1 MNSGQAYYTQQG
13 TTYVIKLVGE
23 IRYTMGCSLD
33 DFLSRLFEQGGY
45 QDMLIDLTKVECIDS
60 TSLGLLAKVA
70 NFMRGR
76 YGKQVTLVSSNP
88 DINHILD
95 NVGFLQI
102 FHVIAESPEPL
113 GEWQQL
119 PISELDKNAL
129 AKTMYEAHSLLSDL
143 NPRNRE
149 VFKDVVEVL
158 RAKLP
163 GRQMP

>member
-33 DFLSRLFEQGGY
+33 DFLSRLFERGGY
-45 QDMLIDLTKVECIDS
+45 QDMLIDLTEVVCIDS

-70 NFMRGR
+70 NFMRNR

-95 NVGFLQI
+95 NVGFFQI
-102 FHVIAESPEPL
+102 FRVVTESPWPL
-113 GEWQQL
+113 DEWQQL
-119 PISELDKNAL
+119 PITDLDKSAL
-129 AKTMYEAHSLLSDL
+129 AQTMFEAHTVLSDL
-143 NPRNRE
+143 NPKNRE
-149 VFKDVVEVL
+149 VFKDVVDVL

-163 GRQMP
+163 GCQSP